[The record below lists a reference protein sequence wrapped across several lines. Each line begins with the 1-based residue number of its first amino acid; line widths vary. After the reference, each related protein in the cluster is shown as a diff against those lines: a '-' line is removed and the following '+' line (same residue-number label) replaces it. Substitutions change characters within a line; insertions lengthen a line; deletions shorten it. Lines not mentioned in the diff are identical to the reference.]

1 MPTGGVEMPSLKTL
15 VETDLIGRYS
25 TALPA
30 ALIQTVFGLT
40 CTSVAI
46 IGRTGVDMF
55 APGAGPFALIYPVTL
70 ISTLFGRWQSG
81 LITLVLSFLW
91 VCYFVLSPTHT
102 FVFQNPD
109 DANRAIVNACSAGLV
124 LLLAELFRRGVQSA
138 VRERDS
144 EISKRDML
152 LEELDHRTKNNF
164 MIVTS
169 LLQLQMRELKSK
181 EAKDAFGAA
190 VSRVHSIAA
199 AHQYLYV
206 HRDDFDNDSMPVKD
220 YLQTLVTNIFSGL
233 FVEDTVKLKVSI
245 DDTVLQ
251 RDQAIAIGLVL
262 NEVMTNAAKHA
273 FEPGQPGAISVEFR
287 TNPENWNLV
296 VSDNGKGM
304 SANPG
309 SSGLGTSLIQAFATK
324 AGAEVETEQL
334 NPGTRVTVVGAMA
347 A

>member
-1 MPTGGVEMPSLKTL
+1 MADFKSV
-15 VETDLIGRYS
+15 VETDLVARYS
-25 TALPA
+25 TTLPTP
-30 ALIQTVFGLT
+30 LVQGVFGLT
-40 CTSVAI
+40 CTAVAVV
-46 IGRTGVDMF
+46 GRVGVDLF
-55 APGAGPFALIYPVTL
+55 APGAGPFALIYPVIL
-70 ISTLFGRWQSG
+70 ISTLFGRWVSG
-81 LITLVLSFLW
+81 VVTYVSSFLW
-91 VCYFVLSPTHT
+91 VWYFVLSPTHS
-102 FVFQNPD
+102 FAFQNPA
-109 DANRAIVNACSAGLV
+109 DAHRAIVNACSAGLV

-138 VRERDS
+138 SRQRDA